1 MKFKPIKEIKKA
13 SVLLSNDDGIN
24 SIGIKILE
32 EELQKTGADITVVAP
47 LGERSGAGHAVTSEL
62 TELEHYD
69 SWMRLPRKIERF
81 DERHY
86 AVDGTP
92 ADCVNVALSLIMEG
106 RKPDLV
112 ITGINIG
119 RNLAED
125 ITYSGTVGAAMEG
138 LIHGVRSIAFSQQI
152 DGRMPDWQIARQY
165 AAPLA
170 EKLIAQSFDINTLIS
185 INFPNVPLSELR
197 GISLARHGERRFPQK
212 ELLNQTWPDDYQEI
226 EKNQIV
232 ITPLKID
239 FTDYEALDKLKTLF

>member
-62 TELEHYD
+62 TGLEHYD

-125 ITYSGTVGAAMEG
+125 ITYS
-138 LIHGVRSIAFSQQI
+138 
-152 DGRMPDWQIARQY
+152 
-165 AAPLA
+165 
-170 EKLIAQSFDINTLIS
+170 
-185 INFPNVPLSELR
+185 
-197 GISLARHGERRFPQK
+197 
-212 ELLNQTWPDDYQEI
+212 
-226 EKNQIV
+226 
-232 ITPLKID
+232 
-239 FTDYEALDKLKTLF
+239 

>member
-1 MKFKPIKEIKKA
+1 M
-13 SVLLSNDDGIN
+13 SNDDGIN

-152 DGRMPDWQIARQY
+152 EGRIPDWQIARQY

-185 INFPNVPLSELR
+185 INFPNVPLFR
-197 GISLARHGERRFPQK
+197 TARHIPRQTRRTPISAKRAPESNLARRLSGNR
-212 ELLNQTWPDDYQEI
+212 
-226 EKNQIV
+226 KNQIV

>member
-1 MKFKPIKEIKKA
+1 
-13 SVLLSNDDGIN
+13 
-24 SIGIKILE
+24 
-32 EELQKTGADITVVAP
+32 
-47 LGERSGAGHAVTSEL
+47 
-62 TELEHYD
+62 
-69 SWMRLPRKIERF
+69 MRLPRKIERF

-152 DGRMPDWQIARQY
+152 EGRMPDWQIARQY

>member
-152 DGRMPDWQIARQY
+152 EGRIPD
-165 AAPLA
+165 
-170 EKLIAQSFDINTLIS
+170 
-185 INFPNVPLSELR
+185 
-197 GISLARHGERRFPQK
+197 
-212 ELLNQTWPDDYQEI
+212 
-226 EKNQIV
+226 
-232 ITPLKID
+232 
-239 FTDYEALDKLKTLF
+239 

>member
-1 MKFKPIKEIKKA
+1 
-13 SVLLSNDDGIN
+13 
-24 SIGIKILE
+24 
-32 EELQKTGADITVVAP
+32 
-47 LGERSGAGHAVTSEL
+47 
-62 TELEHYD
+62 
-69 SWMRLPRKIERF
+69 
-81 DERHY
+81 
-86 AVDGTP
+86 
-92 ADCVNVALSLIMEG
+92 
-106 RKPDLV
+106 
-112 ITGINIG
+112 
-119 RNLAED
+119 
-125 ITYSGTVGAAMEG
+125 MEG

-152 DGRMPDWQIARQY
+152 EGRIPDWQIARQY

-170 EKLIAQSFDINTLIS
+170 EKLVAQSFDINTLIS

>member
-1 MKFKPIKEIKKA
+1 MIPGCVCPEK
-13 SVLLSNDDGIN
+13 SN
-24 SIGIKILE
+24 
-32 EELQKTGADITVVAP
+32 V
-47 LGERSGAGHAVTSEL
+47 
-62 TELEHYD
+62 
-69 SWMRLPRKIERF
+69 F

-152 DGRMPDWQIARQY
+152 EDAYRTG
-165 AAPLA
+165 
-170 EKLIAQSFDINTLIS
+170 KLPVNT
-185 INFPNVPLSELR
+185 
-197 GISLARHGERRFPQK
+197 RH
-212 ELLNQTWPDDYQEI
+212 LWL
-226 EKNQIV
+226 KN
-232 ITPLKID
+232 
-239 FTDYEALDKLKTLF
+239 